1 MDAGRKRRSGS
12 NCSFCATN
20 CASLSVNWGSHAG
33 VEPTASSSPHSV
45 EACLAGLGPP
55 SWWAQTRCSAGI
67 ESSFVA
73 NGQHSVD
80 VPDEADLG
88 CPPITAS
95 SSYDWLA
102 KTLAGV
108 YRRIQGEL
116 LKLGLRCSHESV
128 RAVLRRHGLPPAPK
142 RGRSTWRQFLR
153 RQAQQILATDFFT
166 VETVW
171 LQTLYVLFFI
181 EIGNR
186 RVHFAGCTAHPT
198 GAWVAQQARHLAWHI
213 QDGELRPRFLVRDR
227 DTKFTAAF
235 DDVLQTD
242 GVQIIETPFRAPR
255 ANSFAERWVGTIRR
269 EALDHILI
277 FGRRH
282 LTHVMTEFVEHY
294 NEVRPHQSL
303 RQQAPNHTESRLV
316 PAAGRVVCHDRLGGL
331 LHEYSR
337 AA

>member
-1 MDAGRKRRSGS
+1 MPTDYGELILRLARENPR
-12 NCSFCATN
+12 
-20 CASLSVNWGSHAG
+20 WG
-33 VEPTASSSPHSV
+33 
-45 EACLAGLGPP
+45 
-55 SWWAQTRCSAGI
+55 
-67 ESSFVA
+67 
-73 NGQHSVD
+73 
-80 VPDEADLG
+80 
-88 CPPITAS
+88 
-95 SSYDWLA
+95 
-102 KTLAGV
+102 

-235 DDVLQTD
+235 DEVLQTE

-331 LHEYSR
+331 LHESSR